1 MASFRSNGLAGRI
14 RESLTAEDVARHYGF
29 EPDRSGFIR
38 CPFHRGDHTAS
49 LKLYPDQGGFHCFG
63 CGAHG
68 SVIDFVMQL
77 FGLSFPQALLRLN
90 LDFGLGLSAD
100 RPGPSEASR
109 VLQERR
115 RETEELESYRM
126 EYRSRTVL
134 YRYMWG
140 ALMSLD
146 QGSFATMSPLYC
158 AALRELPALDHW
170 FETHPWR

>member
-1 MASFRSNGLAGRI
+1 MANCRSNGLAGRI
-14 RESLTAEDVARHYGF
+14 RERLTAEDVARHYGF
-29 EPDRSGFIR
+29 EPDRAGFIR

-100 RPGPSEASR
+100 RPGPSAASR
-109 VLQERR
+109 MLRERR
-115 RETEELESYRM
+115 REAEEREDCRL
-126 EYRSRTVL
+126 EYRRRTAL
-134 YRYMWG
+134 YRAMWD
-140 ALMSLD
+140 ALMS
-146 QGSFATMSPLYC
+146 GEPPSFEAMSPLYC
-158 AALRELPALDHW
+158 AALRELPVLDYW